1 MLLLMNAPSAK
12 PPAAASHKGCFLVPV
27 LAVTAGLFLTYWYMV
42 KPRMERSEAEG
53 WQETSAE
60 VVNSRVVEA
69 HSSRSFDYEPL
80 VTYRYTYDGK
90 EYESSRLAFA
100 SLMQPER
107 SGARKIVDGY
117 PKGKKI
123 TCYVDPEEPDQAV
136 VQRERE
142 QDLRLQLLGPM
153 LVAVSVVFFIMVA
166 RRKERQGK
174 RSGGYS

>member
-1 MLLLMNAPSAK
+1 MLLTMSSSPS
-12 PPAAASHKGCFLVPV
+12 HRGCFLVPV

-53 WQETSAE
+53 WQETGAE
-60 VVNSRVVEA
+60 VVDSRVVEA

-80 VTYRYTYDGK
+80 VTYRYTFEGK
-90 EYESSRLAFA
+90 THESSRLAFA

-107 SGARKIVDGY
+107 SGARKIVDEY

-123 TCYVDPEEPDQAV
+123 TCYVDPESPDQAV

-153 LVAVSVVFFIMVA
+153 LVAVSVVFFIMAA
-166 RRKERQGK
+166 RRKERQGGK
-174 RSGGYS
+174 REGG